1 MLVRRSLLSA
11 IAVLLLTSPALSQSI
26 SLTVPNYDFSTPYV
40 APVSPYAAAGFG
52 SGNWQVSSPP
62 AWWAYGSDAWYDQAG
77 VFVNVPSEW
86 IDNLVPSGG
95 TLTHQQAAFVYDT
108 PGLELSQTLSSTFQV
123 GQSYQLTVGIAGG
136 GGGMQLGSSM
146 EIGLYYLDGN
156 GNQDLLSMGT
166 ATVTNDDSDLS
177 SGTRVVMSTN

>member
-1 MLVRRSLLSA
+1 M
-11 IAVLLLTSPALSQSI
+11 
-26 SLTVPNYDFSTPYV
+26 
-40 APVSPYAAAGFG
+40 APVSPYAAAGSG
-52 SGNWQVSSPP
+52 AGNWQVSSP
-62 AWWAYGSDAWYDQAG
+62 ADCLVGLWQRRLVRSGRSLR
-77 VFVNVPSEW
+77 NVPSEW

-166 ATVTNDDSDLS
+166 PPSRMTTVTCRRVP
-177 SGTRVVMSTN
+177 RVVMSTN